1 MVAAPVARIA
11 ESSGSVASSGGWT
24 KRRSPVCKE
33 YSGTDAAAATNAKM
47 NMRRQEATTPFGCER
62 ESLSPSV
69 KAA

>member
-24 KRRSPVCKE
+24 NRRSPVCKE
-33 YSGTDAAAATNAKM
+33 YSGTAAATNAKM
-47 NMRRQEATTPFGCER
+47 NMRRKEATTPFGCER